1 MATKTRPSLPK
12 AVLIG
17 GLSATYLLSGVA
29 PALAADNTTPA
40 QGAETTQNT
49 PAQGA
54 TATVTPED
62 LAAKATKDAKA
73 PAGPTAKAAAEGD
86 ATPAPEAK
94 APKQLPA
101 SVVTSVDLQKDGA
114 WDKNGNGLVDLP
126 ETPNLE
132 TAFTLPDN
140 FTPGDTFTISLKAP
154 YKFALGAS
162 GIEAKNSAGVTL
174 AKVTQV
180 AGDERSVTYT
190 VTEGAAGLADVSGT
204 ANTPVRLTPMPT
216 TDPVQATYSVNGGA
230 EQQTATALRPLKNRV
245 GESGTLVYPD
255 GSNDG
260 TVDVSVVV
268 FGKNNGGTQDV
279 QLTFEPKSDNWQFD
293 PAFKAKYDAGQATI
307 DAAYDPDNY
316 VDNVGNDGKT
326 TYEYQFD
333 RSKVQVVSSA
343 ADRVV
348 VKVLG
353 VQSDNAIRVQLPASA
368 GIGKNDGNPI
378 VAQTT
383 VNGDGSFNT
392 DGKPTTGTAPQPNP
406 DGEAEGIPLP
416 TAVDDKAETL
426 PTKPVSLK
434 TMANDK
440 ANAEDATLSRVTLVN
455 ADNKEV
461 DTVTVPGQG
470 VWKVVDG
477 GKDIQF
483 VSEQNFR
490 GNTTPQGYKVFD
502 SNGKAAKANEVVTV
516 KPAPPTA
523 TPDRGKG
530 DFCTSVT
537 VNPLDND
544 SLGNKGDTWEKIDLL
559 DANGNPVREVVTDKG
574 TYKVNDDNTVT
585 FTPKDCANTDLPGV
599 PYRATDS
606 NGKTTD
612 SNITVELGD
621 PAKPVAEK
629 DVKEGDPCKD
639 IILNPSEN
647 DTLGTPDRDSWK
659 ALDLLD
665 ANGNPVKTLET
676 KDGTY
681 TVQDDLTV
689 KFTPKN
695 CVTGELQEVP
705 YRITDN
711 NGGKADSTV
720 QVKVN
725 KPAPEDPKP
734 ADPAPEKPAPEQP
747 KPADPAPEKPAP
759 EQPKPAD
766 PADPTIPEV
775 PTAPAAKV
783 VSAVPG
789 AAPVQ
794 AKYVAPQTAGTGNGA
809 EEQASVE
816 AADQQKQVEQNGA
829 LGLASVLGLGTLAGL
844 GIRKFRRNQGG
855 ADS

>member
-54 TATVTPED
+54 IATVTPED
-62 LAAKATKDAKA
+62 LAAKAAKATKDAKA

-101 SVVTSVDLQKDGA
+101 SVVTSVDLQKDGS
-114 WDKNGNGLVDLP
+114 WDKNGNGLVDLS
-126 ETPNLE
+126 ETPNLNIG
-132 TAFTLPDN
+132 FTLPDN
-140 FTPGDTFTISLKAP
+140 PNPGDSIPIKIDRPFKFAISGGAGISAKNAAGQEIAKITPGADEYTAVLTVSEQAAS
-154 YKFALGAS
+154 FADL
-162 GIEAKNSAGVTL
+162 
-174 AKVTQV
+174 
-180 AGDERSVTYT
+180 
-190 VTEGAAGLADVSGT
+190 SGT
-204 ANTPVRLTPMPT
+204 AFLPVRLSPMQDPTP
-216 TDPVQATYSVNGGA
+216 QSATVTVGDA
-230 EQQTATALRPLKNRV
+230 APQKTATALTPIKNVV
-245 GESGTLVYPD
+245 GRTGALVYPE
-255 GSNDG
+255 GANDG
-260 TVDVSVVV
+260 TVDVSVVSFV
-268 FGKNNGGTQDV
+268 DNNHDGIQD
-279 QLTFEPKSDNWQFD
+279 LTISFKPGSDNWRFD
-293 PAFKAKYDAGQATI
+293 PAFKAKYDGGQANI
-307 DAAYDPDNY
+307 DAAYDPDNARDDVQDGRLSPSGDGPK
-316 VDNVGNDGKT
+316 VDF
-326 TYEYQFD
+326 EYQFPRD
-333 RSKVQVVSSA
+333 RVQVLSSNEGE
-343 ADRVV
+343 VV
-348 VKVLG
+348 VRLIG
-353 VQSDNAIRVQLPASA
+353 VPGMNDTRVQLPASA
-368 GIGKNDGNPI
+368 GIGVNDGNPI
-378 VAQTT
+378 SVVINAAGQDITA
-383 VNGDGSFNT
+383 NGQDKTAS
-392 DGKPTTGTAPQPNP
+392 APQPNAGAEA
-406 DGEAEGIPLP
+406 DGVLTP

-440 ANAEDATLSRVTLVN
+440 ANAEGATLSRVTLIN

-470 VWKVVDG
+470 VWKVVAG

-516 KPAPPTA
+516 KPALPTA

-544 SLGNKGDTWEKIDLL
+544 SLGNEGDTWEKIDLL

-612 SNITVELGD
+612 SNIKVELGD

-629 DVKEGDPCKD
+629 DVKEGDPCKE

-695 CVTGELQEVP
+695 CVTGELPEVP

-711 NGGKADSTV
+711 NGGKADSTI
-720 QVKVN
+720 QVKIN

-734 ADPAPEKPAPEQP
+734 ADPKPADPKPADPKPADP
-747 KPADPAPEKPAP
+747 KPADPALPA
-759 EQPKPAD
+759 
-766 PADPTIPEV
+766 
-775 PTAPAAKV
+775 APAAKV

-809 EEQASVE
+809 EEQARVE

>member
-29 PALAADNTTPA
+29 PALAADNTTPS

-73 PAGPTAKAAAEGD
+73 PAGPTAKAAAEGN

-190 VTEGAAGLADVSGT
+190 VTEGAAGLADVTGT
-204 ANTPVRLTPMPT
+204 ANTPVRLTTMPT
-216 TDPVQATYSVNGGA
+216 TEPVQATYSVNGGA
-230 EQQTATALRPLKNRV
+230 ERQTATALRPLENQV

-333 RSKVQVVSSA
+333 RSKVQVVSST

-353 VQSDNAIRVQLPASA
+353 VQSDNAIRVQLPSSA

-440 ANAEDATLSRVTLVN
+440 ANAEGATLSRVTLIN

-470 VWKVVDG
+470 VWKVVNG

-483 VSEQNFR
+483 VSEQNFH

-530 DFCTSVT
+530 D
-537 VNPLDND
+537 
-544 SLGNKGDTWEKIDLL
+544 
-559 DANGNPVREVVTDKG
+559 
-574 TYKVNDDNTVT
+574 
-585 FTPKDCANTDLPGV
+585 
-599 PYRATDS
+599 
-606 NGKTTD
+606 
-612 SNITVELGD
+612 
-621 PAKPVAEK
+621 
-629 DVKEGDPCKD
+629 PCKD

-665 ANGNPVKTLET
+665 ANGKPGKTLET

-681 TVQDDLTV
+681 TVQGDLTV

-695 CVTGELQEVP
+695 CVTGELPKVP

-711 NGGKADSTV
+711 NGGKADSTI
-720 QVKVN
+720 QVKIN

-734 ADPAPEKPAPEQP
+734 ADPKPADPKPADPKPADP
-747 KPADPAPEKPAP
+747 KPADPALPA
-759 EQPKPAD
+759 
-766 PADPTIPEV
+766 
-775 PTAPAAKV
+775 APAAKV

-844 GIRKFRRNQGG
+844 GIRKFRRNRGG